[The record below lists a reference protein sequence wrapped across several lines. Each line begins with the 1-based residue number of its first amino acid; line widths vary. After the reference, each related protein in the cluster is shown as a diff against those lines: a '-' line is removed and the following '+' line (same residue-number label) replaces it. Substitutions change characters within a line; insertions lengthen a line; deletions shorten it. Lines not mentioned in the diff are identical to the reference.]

1 MPVTEPRA
9 QRGFPFPAPRR
20 PFPARAAAAP
30 AALLM
35 AALSLLP
42 AGPMGC
48 ARKAA
53 PPADESALVDRHL
66 DDAADVI
73 TRDLAAMNGSAQAY
87 DGIPASASLL
97 RSSGTLLWDGPI
109 EGALEKACAAV
120 GFRLVV
126 LGEAPEVP
134 VMVHVRMTDRPW
146 LSIIRAIGRQTGT
159 GQRVRLLE
167 AARVVELAY
176 LDDGSAGAR

>member
-1 MPVTEPRA
+1 M
-9 QRGFPFPAPRR
+9 RR
-20 PFPARAAAAP
+20 PHAALSRQAGPGQAP
-30 AALLM
+30 AIRLPASLLAGIVIGLLLM
-35 AALSLLP
+35 APGAPCRAADDAGRQGALLVTPRDGAGDRGSVPSPGTEAVSSAARQRLL
-42 AGPMGC
+42 
-48 ARKAA
+48 
-53 PPADESALVDRHL
+53 DVDR
-66 DDAADVI
+66 
-73 TRDLAAMNGSAQAY
+73 
-87 DGIPASASLL
+87 
-97 RSSGTLLWDGPI
+97 
-109 EGALEKACAAV
+109 LEKACAAV

-176 LDDGSAGAR
+176 LDGGSAGAR